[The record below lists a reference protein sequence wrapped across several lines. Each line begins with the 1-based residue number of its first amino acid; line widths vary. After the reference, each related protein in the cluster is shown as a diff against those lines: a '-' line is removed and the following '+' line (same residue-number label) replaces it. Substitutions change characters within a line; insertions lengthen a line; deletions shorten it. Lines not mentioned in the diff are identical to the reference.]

1 MQAGLLYRISASSRL
16 VSQAAVKLAPHCLI
30 ESFESIR
37 EDLIAAK
44 GFQRRTGLSVYY
56 QWMLAQATR
65 FHQFVTLCLYFYTS
79 NDKFGL
85 YISES
90 LCMSPCSSDYCIS
103 AHNRVLSFSLS
114 RCFRLRL
121 VVYWRVSSQLEKILN
136 VHVCLDVEEIYRSQ
150 SKRRPLTSR
159 TTEHAISIA
168 RAL

>member
-1 MQAGLLYRISASSRL
+1 MQAGLLHRISASSRL

-30 ESFESIR
+30 ESFVSIR

-136 VHVCLDVEEIYRSQ
+136 VHVCLDVEHVHWGQCERS
-150 SKRRPLTSR
+150 PL
-159 TTEHAISIA
+159 
-168 RAL
+168 RASATKHGICVACAL